1 MKTSKE
7 INEKFNFLKP
17 IDYPNLIRLGA
28 KFDGGYVVPINLIKK
43 TDVLISFG
51 YGYDSSLEYDYI
63 KYSNNKVHIY
73 DYSCSF
79 FYLLKLFL
87 KYLKRFL
94 TFRKNLDDVLYHFNN
109 LKKHLYILKK
119 HLLFTTNKMINFQKR
134 KIVSRKSSNSNVYVT
149 NHSAGEIPIF
159 KIDITI
165 REIFDKINYQNVFL
179 KCDIEGSEYYIIDD
193 ILEYH
198 NRIDVIVLEFHWVD
212 KNLELFSESIKKL
225 LKHFSIVHIHGNNHK
240 SLVKN
245 INIPEVPEITFI
257 KNKFVNEK
265 KYVKNF
271 PRQNLDNPNNSNI
284 EDLFFNFK

>member
-1 MKTSKE
+1 MKKSNKV
-7 INEKFNFLKP
+7 NEKFNFLKP

-28 KFDGGYVVPINLIKK
+28 KFDGGYVVPIDLVKK
-43 TDVLISFG
+43 TNLLLSFG
-51 YGYDSSLEYDYI
+51 YGYDASFEYDYI

-79 FYLLKLFL
+79 FYLLKFFL

-94 TFRKNLDDVLYHFNN
+94 TFRKKFDDVLYHFNN
-109 LKKHLYILKK
+109 LKN
-119 HLLFTTNKMINFQKR
+119 HLLFTRNKMIYFKKK
-134 KIVSRKSSNSNVYVT
+134 KIVSDKNFNSSAYVIS
-149 NHSAGEIPIF
+149 HSAGEIPLF
-159 KIDITI
+159 KKDITI
-165 REIFDKINYQNVFL
+165 REIFDKINSQNIFL

-240 SLVKN
+240 PLVKN
-245 INIPEVPEITFI
+245 INIPEVPEITFVN
-257 KNKFVNEK
+257 NKFVNEK
-265 KYVKNF
+265 KYVTDF

-284 EDLFFNFK
+284 EDLFFNFI